1 VGRVRVR
8 RVVLYGRPE
17 CHLCDEAR
25 AILRDLVVEAHDLE
39 LVERNIE
46 EDESLHRRFLERI
59 PVIELDGHIVGE
71 LVPDRQRLRSILLNT
86 SAR

>member
-1 VGRVRVR
+1 MR
-8 RVVLYGRPE
+8 RLVLYGRPD

-25 AILRDLVVEAHDLE
+25 EILIRLVGEARDVE

-46 EDESLHRRFLERI
+46 DENDLLREYLERI
-59 PVIELDGHIVGE
+59 PVIELEGQVISE
-71 LVPDRQRLRSILLNT
+71 LIPEPRALRSSLLNT